1 MAGSRTLKLS
11 ILGDVSDLNK
21 SLKTANNDVEGFGS
35 KVSDFGKKAGL
46 AFAAAAAAAG
56 AYAIKIGIDSVK
68 AAIEDE
74 AAQTK
79 LAKTLQ
85 NVTGATSG
93 QIKATEDYI
102 LKTQLAFG
110 VTDKDLRPSLE
121 RLLRATKDSEQA
133 QKLQTLALD
142 ISAGSGKSLEAVS
155 NALGKSYEGNSGAL
169 AKLGIG
175 LSSAELKTMDFNDI
189 TKTLS
194 NTFGG
199 QAAASA
205 DTYQGRINRLKV
217 AFDETKESIGTALL
231 PILQTLLKFITD
243 NILPIFDKVSS
254 ALSGKSGL
262 TTYFI
267 TLGETIKNIFLPI
280 FDGLRKAFGYIGDA
294 IADNKEAFTKF
305 GKFIT
310 DYVAP
315 VLGTVLGKALEGVGK
330 IAAGVITIVGKVI
343 SVFDGLISG
352 AIAGI
357 NLLIRAYNAIPLLP
371 NIPLI
376 SVGGASGASSG
387 LSGGLYGS
395 TPVNGGSTSSTQTT
409 GSMSPDAIA
418 ASIGAATSS
427 SASNS
432 NTAAMSN
439 IAKIQKDFDKQLVT
453 ANKALEAANAASA
466 RADALIPISQ
476 ADLNYRDSF
485 GSSRMNTY
493 NVTVNGALDSES
505 TARQIVTILNDS
517 QARGTLGSAAFTG
530 AVGF

>member
-1 MAGSRTLKLS
+1 MATGNRTLKLS

-56 AYAIKIGIDSVK
+56 AYAIKIGIDGVK

-74 AAQTK
+74 AAQVK

-85 NVTGATSG
+85 NVTGATSK

-102 LKTQLAFG
+102 LQTSLAFG
-110 VTDKDLRPSLE
+110 VTDTDLRPSLE
-121 RLLRATKDSEQA
+121 RLARATKDSEQA

-155 NALGKSYEGNSGAL
+155 NALGKAYEGNTGAL
-169 AKLGIG
+169 GKLGVG
-175 LSSAELKTMDFNDI
+175 LSTAELKSMSFDDV
-189 TKTLS
+189 TKNLS

-199 QAAASA
+199 QATANAN
-205 DTYQGRINRLKV
+205 TYQGRIERLKV
-217 AFDETKESIGTALL
+217 AFDETKETIGFALL

-243 NILPIFDKVSS
+243 NILPIFDKVSK
-254 ALSGKSGL
+254 ALSGESGL
-262 TTYFI
+262 TTYFV
-267 TLGETIKNIFLPI
+267 TLGNTIKNIFLPI
-280 FDGLRKAFGYIGDA
+280 FDGLRKAFGYISDA
-294 IADNKEAFTKF
+294 VADNKEAFLKF

-315 VLGTVLGKALEGVGK
+315 VLGTVLGKALQTVGA
-330 IAAGVITIVGKVI
+330 IASGVITIVGKVI

-357 NLLIRAYNAIPLLP
+357 NLLIKAYNAIPLLP

-376 SVGGASGASSG
+376 GVSGASTG

-395 TPVNGGSTSSTQTT
+395 TPVAGGSTTSTQST
-409 GSMSPDAIA
+409 GSMSPAAIA
-418 ASIGAATSS
+418 ASIGAATST
-427 SASNS
+427 SASNT
-432 NTAAMSN
+432 NNPALSN
-439 IAKIQKDFDKQLVT
+439 IAKIQKDFDKKLVT

-466 RADALIPISQ
+466 RADALVPISQ
-476 ADLNYRDSF
+476 ADLNFRDSF
-485 GSSRMNTY
+485 SSSPMNTY

-505 TARQIVTILNDS
+505 TARQIVDLLNRS
-517 QARGTLGSAAFTG
+517 ESRGTLGAGGLVG
-530 AVGF
+530 AVSF